1 MNCTCK
7 KCGANFT
14 SKLALAF
21 YSMFSICCLGT
32 YSQNCNNKLSVEVID
47 LHDGSALSNATVVI
61 KELDISKNSNKDG
74 LLVFE
79 NLCDG
84 DYNLSVAHEDC
95 ETYSVKVVVKKD
107 IFKKV
112 FLEHH
117 LNELQEIIVTSSN
130 RINSKSLFEN
140 KISKEVLDD
149 YNSRTLGEVLQTIT
163 GVSTLNSGSYLSKP
177 VINGLHSSRVILI
190 NNDVRLEDQEWG
202 IEHAPSIDIN
212 SIDKLSVIKGR
223 VLCNMQGMPLGV
235 LLLQKHLEKN

>member
-21 YSMFSICCLGT
+21 FSLFSICCFNAQ
-32 YSQNCNNKLSVEVID
+32 SQNCNNKLSIEVID
-47 LHDGSALSNATVVI
+47 LHDGSKLENASVFI
-61 KELDISKNSNKDG
+61 EEMDIVEQSDENG

-84 DYNLSVAHEDC
+84 NFTLSVSHEDC
-95 ETYSVKVVVKKD
+95 ETSNIKVVVKKD
-107 IFKKV
+107 TYKKV

-130 RINSKSLFEN
+130 RVNSKSLFEN

-149 YNSRTLGEVLQTIT
+149 YNSRTLGEVLQTVT
-163 GVSTLNSGSYLSKP
+163 GVSTLNTGTYLSKP

-190 NNDVRLEDQEWG
+190 
-202 IEHAPSIDIN
+202 
-212 SIDKLSVIKGR
+212 LSLI
-223 VLCNMQGMPLGV
+223 
-235 LLLQKHLEKN
+235 HI